1 MRLLV
6 LGIGNILM
14 TDDGLGVHAANKLM
28 QEDFPE
34 NVTIMESGTFTN
46 DIFYLFE
53 NYTHV
58 LVLDIVH
65 AHANAGTIYRL
76 TEKEL
81 TQNPAQRMSIHDVDL
96 IDSINMAEMLYKK
109 RPELFILGME
119 PEDYLSWSMELST
132 TVQEKFPLFLEKA
145 REEIHHILKINK
157 ENNI

>member
-14 TDDGLGVHAANKLM
+14 TDDGLGVHAANILM

-34 NVTIMESGTFTN
+34 NVTVMESGTFTN

-53 NYTHV
+53 DYSHI

-65 AHANAGTIYRL
+65 ANKKAGTIYKL
-76 TEKEL
+76 TENEL
-81 TQNPAQRMSIHDVDL
+81 TQNPSQRMSIHDVDL

-109 RPELFILGME
+109 RPELLILGME
-119 PEDYLSWSMELST
+119 PEDYLSWSMELSK
-132 TVQEKFPLFLEKA
+132 TVQENFPLFLEKA
-145 REEIHHILKINK
+145 REEIHTIINTK
-157 ENNI
+157 